1 MRLRDALSLLT
12 GAAMLALTA
21 AASGAPLAAAAE
33 TDSPD
38 VIEVRHY
45 ALTLEKAEKTASAF
59 QVINKLTAS
68 NPGLKAKMD
77 ASNAGNLSITQQ
89 AKNIDD
95 NFPEVAAIIHA
106 NGLATR
112 EFIVITG
119 ALIND
124 VMVVGMKKQG
134 IYKEY
139 PAGSITP
146 ANAALIEQN
155 WDKFEAIGNK
165 MMPDNNR

>member
-1 MRLRDALSLLT
+1 MRSREALTLLT
-12 GAAMLALTA
+12 GVAMLALTA
-21 AASGAPLAAAAE
+21 VAAGAPLAAAAA

-45 ALTLEKAEKTASAF
+45 ALTLDKAEKTANAI
-59 QVINKLTAS
+59 QIINKLTAS
-68 NPGLKAKMD
+68 NPALKAKMD
-77 ASNAGNLSITQQ
+77 ASSAGNLPITEQ
-89 AKNIDD
+89 AKNIDA

-119 ALIND
+119 AVIND

-139 PAGSITP
+139 PPGSITP
-146 ANAALIEQN
+146 ANAALVEQN

-165 MMPDNNR
+165 MMPDNSR